1 MAGTVAPDTIETAVL
16 KSAVAVLTA
25 TTGLTFPG
33 GRRMTLERALR
44 AVTLE
49 AALPGVEVL
58 VDQLDRDESL
68 LARVVNLVR
77 IGETYFFRH
86 PEQLEVVSRR
96 ILPGL
101 VAAAA
106 SAGGRRTVDIWS
118 AGCSTGEEAYSL
130 AILAAERVT
139 GPTDP
144 QVRVAATDIDAE
156 ALSVA
161 AAATYG
167 RWSFRSDLGERTWWF
182 ESDGRLRR
190 VRREIIERVTF
201 GLDNLAGDD
210 LGSPAG
216 ASGPFGLIVCRNV
229 TMYLSPDA
237 RRRAAARFHQLLA
250 PGGWLIVAPV
260 ELSHQVYAGFEVV
273 TLDGLTFYRRAPH
286 DGPGR
291 RPPPRRAELG
301 PLGLSSSDSQHTAER
316 PALRSTSHPRPA
328 RPAPRPARPPAPDH
342 LTVARSLADL
352 GRLPEARR
360 AVDLAVRE
368 QPLDRQAHLLL
379 ALVAEAEDDLAG
391 AAGAL
396 RRAVYLDRSDA
407 NAQFRLGLVEW
418 RLGRIAQARARLAT
432 AVRLVDGHDD
442 DRVLDGAP
450 DLTVARLR
458 STAKMLGNG

>member
-1 MAGTVAPDTIETAVL
+1 MAGTEAADTIDTAVL
-16 KSAVAVLTA
+16 DSAVALLTA

-33 GRRMTLERALR
+33 GRRITLQRALR
-44 AVTLE
+44 AVALE
-49 AALPGVEVL
+49 AELPGVETL
-58 VDQLDRDESL
+58 VDRLDRDESL
-68 LARVVNLVR
+68 LARVVSLVR

-86 PEQLEVVSRR
+86 PEQLAVVSRR
-96 ILPGL
+96 ILPSL

-130 AILAAERVT
+130 AILAAEH
-139 GPTDP
+139 GGASTDR

-156 ALSVA
+156 ALGVA

-167 RWSFRSDLGERTWWF
+167 RWSFRSDLGDRTRWF

-190 VRREIIERVTF
+190 VRREIIEQVTF
-201 GLDNLAGDD
+201 SLDNLAGDD
-210 LGSPAG
+210 LAPPAG
-216 ASGPFGLIVCRNV
+216 ASGRFGLIVCRNV
-229 TMYLSPDA
+229 TMYLSSEA
-237 RRRAAARFHQLLA
+237 RRRVAARFLQLLA

-260 ELSHQVYAGFEVV
+260 ELSHQVYAGFEAV
-273 TLDGLTFYRRAPH
+273 TLDGLTFYRRASH

-291 RPPPRRAELG
+291 RPPRRAELP
-301 PLGLSSSDSQHTAER
+301 PLGLSSSGSQHTAER
-316 PALRSTSHPRPA
+316 PALRSTRTRPRPA
-328 RPAPRPARPPAPDH
+328 RAATRPGRPPAPDQ
-342 LTVARSLADL
+342 LAVARSLADL

-368 QPLDRQAHLLL
+368 RPLDRQAHLLL
-379 ALVAEAEDDLAG
+379 ALVADAEDDLAG

-442 DRVLDGAP
+442 DRLLDGAS